1 MGSGA
6 IVSRGMTLSD
16 LRFALRRLRRHRS
29 ASITVGA
36 MMSAALAR
44 LRFTTT
50 LLGAFGLSALLLA
63 AVGLASVLWFTTRE
77 RTREIGIRLA
87 LGASAG
93 RTRLEVLREGAGLAL
108 GGLVLGAGSR
118 PSWRGWCAGC
128 CTRSVPTTCPP
139 TPRWQACSA
148 SWR

>member
-1 MGSGA
+1 
-6 IVSRGMTLSD
+6 
-16 LRFALRRLRRHRS
+16 
-29 ASITVGA
+29 

-44 LRFTTT
+44 PRFTTT

-93 RTRLEVLREGAGLAL
+93 RIRLEVLREGAGLPL
-108 GGLVLGAGSR
+108 GGLVLGVVAVI
-118 PSWRGWCAGC
+118 A
-128 CTRSVPTTCPP
+128 
-139 TPRWQACSA
+139 A
-148 SWR
+148 